1 MIRRPPRSTL
11 FPYTRSS
18 DLLELRIQELM
29 PVFDRPFHQIGP
41 DAKRVR
47 VVDGRNGGGP
57 PGRSPGKAVPVRAID
72 VPPPVGKRALPREL
86 SAGGGL
92 PLREDRGGL
101 CPPIVPF

>member
-57 PGRSPGKAVPVRAID
+57 LGRSLCKAGRVRAID
-72 VPPPVGKRALPREL
+72 VLHLVGKRALPRDL
-86 SAGGGL
+86 AAVGGL
-92 PLREDRGGL
+92 PPREDPDKL
-101 CPPIVPF
+101 FPPLVIF

>member
-41 DAKRVR
+41 DGKRVR

-57 PGRSPGKAVPVRAID
+57 PGRSLGKTGRGRAIG
-72 VPPPVGKRALPREL
+72 VLRPVGKCAPPRGL
-86 SAGGGL
+86 SAVGGL
-92 PLREDRGGL
+92 SLPEYWDYLV
-101 CPPIVPF
+101 PPR